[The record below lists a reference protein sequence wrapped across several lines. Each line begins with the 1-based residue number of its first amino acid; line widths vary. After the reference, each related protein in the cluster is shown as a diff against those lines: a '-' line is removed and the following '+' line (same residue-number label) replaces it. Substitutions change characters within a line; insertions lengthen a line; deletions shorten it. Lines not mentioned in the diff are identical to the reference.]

1 MAFLSWVLCAKHVAK
16 TLISVCPYPE
26 RPYTPVHLT
35 CCTRDLTAFL
45 VPPVFVDAPYVLTP
59 VDMAFL
65 NTLSNSSSLEDLGA
79 PEAAAEQDPAL
90 APRGW
95 WKAQADRDQT
105 AGLEESLAVLR
116 DVLAK
121 DHYDVRLS
129 HALLVR
135 TDS

>member
-1 MAFLSWVLCAKHVAK
+1 
-16 TLISVCPYPE
+16 
-26 RPYTPVHLT
+26 
-35 CCTRDLTAFL
+35 
-45 VPPVFVDAPYVLTP
+45 
-59 VDMAFL
+59 MAFL

-121 DHYDVRLS
+121 DHYDTVEKSVTSSFRWYLDFVVS
-129 HALLVR
+129 SQGAAMAAILAALNHYRQLEKPAVHPPFLI
-135 TDS
+135 DGQPPHLPL